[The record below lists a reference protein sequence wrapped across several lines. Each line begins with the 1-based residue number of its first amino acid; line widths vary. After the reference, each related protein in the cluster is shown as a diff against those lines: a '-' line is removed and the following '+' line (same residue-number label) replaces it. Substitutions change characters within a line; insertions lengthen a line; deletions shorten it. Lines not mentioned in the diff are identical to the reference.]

1 MNKSDLVS
9 AIASTSGFSKTDSE
23 KFLNALQDVVIQ
35 AVKTGDKITLTG
47 FFSIEKSERKATTGR
62 NPRTGSVIDI
72 PAKNVVKIKA
82 GKLLSDA
89 AN

>member
-9 AIASTSGFSKTDSE
+9 AIALQSGFNKTDSE
-23 KFLNALQDVVIQ
+23 KFLNALQDVVTK

-47 FFSIEKSERKATTGR
+47 FLSIEKSERKATTGR
-62 NPRTGSVIDI
+62 NPRTGAVIDI